1 MYLHVTMCAIT
12 VWCHC
17 FQISWKTRKFSANMY
32 LLDFHMV
39 YYYISVLYIML
50 FNLLCVEEIIQSSVV
65 IIVRICSESMVTFV
79 E

>member
-1 MYLHVTMCAIT
+1 
-12 VWCHC
+12 
-17 FQISWKTRKFSANMY
+17 MY